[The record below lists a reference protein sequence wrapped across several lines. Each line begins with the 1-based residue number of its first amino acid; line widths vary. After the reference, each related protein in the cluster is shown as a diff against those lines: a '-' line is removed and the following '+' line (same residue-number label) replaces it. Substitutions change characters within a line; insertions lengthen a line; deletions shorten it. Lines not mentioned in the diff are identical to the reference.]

1 MFKYNVEFS
10 DSAKYHIKLFEKA
23 GNKLALKKIDILL
36 NEIVTHPRTGT
47 GHPERLKG
55 YGEIERWSR
64 RIDKEHR
71 LVYEIKEEVVLILIV
86 SAYGHYDD

>member
-1 MFKYNVEFS
+1 MYILKYS
-10 DSAKYHIKLFEKA
+10 DRAKNDIKKIKKS
-23 GNKLALKKIDILL
+23 GNKLAFNKIDILL
-36 NEIVTHPRTGT
+36 NELTEHPRTGT

-86 SAYGHYDD
+86 SA